1 MTKIISTFTTTDDG
15 NIAFHVQDEPTNV
28 ENNRKII
35 AQKLNYDSSKLRYM
49 NQVHGNNVEV
59 VTSESHH
66 CIETCDGLITA
77 EKNLPL
83 MVMVADCIPIL
94 LSDRVQGVIAAVHA
108 GRNSTF
114 QRIVQ
119 VTIRKMQ
126 KEFGC
131 KASNIEVELGP
142 SIQKCCYEVS
152 PELAQIVETSFGKEF
167 VNNRDID
174 LQGINKIQCEE
185 LGVTKVNISPICT
198 KCSGEAYYSYRL
210 DKKTGRFAGII
221 MLTK

>member
-15 NIAFHVQDEPTNV
+15 NIAFHVQDKPTNV

-35 AQKLNYDSSKLRYM
+35 AQKLNYDSDKLRYM
-49 NQVHGNNVEV
+49 NQVHGNNVEI
-59 VTSESHH
+59 VTSESSH
-66 CIETCDGLITA
+66 CIDNCDGLITS

-114 QRIVQ
+114 QKIVQ
-119 VTIRKMQ
+119 VTIQKMQ
-126 KEFGC
+126 NEFGC
-131 KASNIEVELGP
+131 KACDIEVELGP

-152 PELAQIVETSFGKEF
+152 PELAQIVETSFGEQF
-167 VNNRDID
+167 VNRRDID
-174 LQGINKIQCEE
+174 LQGINKQQCEE
-185 LGVTKVNISPICT
+185 LGITNIKISQICT
-198 KCSGEAYYSYRL
+198 KCSNKPYYSYRL
-210 DKKTGRFAGII
+210 NKRTGRFAGII